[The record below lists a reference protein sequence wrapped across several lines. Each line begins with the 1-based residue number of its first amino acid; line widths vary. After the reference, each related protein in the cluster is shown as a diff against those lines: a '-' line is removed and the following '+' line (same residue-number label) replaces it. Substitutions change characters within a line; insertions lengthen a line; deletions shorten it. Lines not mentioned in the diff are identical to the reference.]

1 MSDKKFLW
9 VEEYSPKN
17 VEHCILPTSVKDSF
31 LGYVKEKQFPN
42 LILAGPAGVGKTS
55 VARALCNEIDADL
68 LFVNASLDRGIG
80 DIRNTV
86 AQFASCSS
94 MFGGVKVV
102 LLDEADNLTQDSQK
116 ALRAL
121 IEEFQNHCRFILTC
135 NYPHNIIDAIHSRCT
150 VFDFAVNSTEIRKD
164 LSGQF
169 FKRIIG
175 ILKSNDVEFDIKVL
189 GKFIMAKAPD
199 WRGILNTVQGKISDG
214 KLSNDIMSVSAEAV
228 VEHMKAKRWN
238 DVRDWM
244 FNNSTL
250 HPRQVERELYS
261 AIEPHLTGQGKA
273 MSVLKFGEYS
283 SRIGHGADP
292 TITLLALA
300 TELMMEVEWL

>member
-9 VEEYSPKN
+9 VEEYSPKS
-17 VEHCILPTSVKDSF
+17 VEDCILPTSVKDSF

-150 VFDFAVNSTEIRKD
+150 VFDFAVNSAEVRKE

-199 WRGILNTVQGKISDG
+199 WRGVLNTVQGKISDG
-214 KLSNDIMSVSAEAV
+214 KLSDDIMAVSADAV
-228 VEHMKAKRWN
+228 VEYMKAKRWN

-244 FNNSTL
+244 FNNSAI
-250 HPRQVERELYS
+250 HPRQVERELYTS
-261 AIEPHLTGQGKA
+261 IEPHLTGQGKA
-273 MSVLKFGEYS
+273 MAVLKFGEYS

-292 TITLLALA
+292 VITLLALA
-300 TELMMEVEWL
+300 TELMLEADWK

>member
-9 VEEYSPKN
+9 VEEYSPKS
-17 VEHCILPTSVKDSF
+17 VEDCILPTSVKDSF

-150 VFDFAVNSTEIRKD
+150 VFDFAVNSSEIRKD

-175 ILKSNDVEFDIKVL
+175 ILKANDVEFDIKVL
-189 GKFIMAKAPD
+189 D
-199 WRGILNTVQGKISDG
+199 
-214 KLSNDIMSVSAEAV
+214 
-228 VEHMKAKRWN
+228 
-238 DVRDWM
+238 
-244 FNNSTL
+244 
-250 HPRQVERELYS
+250 
-261 AIEPHLTGQGKA
+261 
-273 MSVLKFGEYS
+273 
-283 SRIGHGADP
+283 
-292 TITLLALA
+292 
-300 TELMMEVEWL
+300 

>member
-1 MSDKKFLW
+1 MSEKYLW
-9 VEEYSPKN
+9 VEEYAPQT
-17 VEHCILPTSVKDSF
+17 VDQCILPTSVKESF
-31 LGYVKEKQFPN
+31 EQYVKEKQFPN

-80 DIRNTV
+80 DVRTTV

-150 VFDFAVNSTEIRKD
+150 VFDFAVNNSEVRKE

-169 FKRIIG
+169 FKRLIG
-175 ILKSNDVEFDIKVL
+175 ILKANDVEYDMKTL
-189 GKFIMAKAPD
+189 GKFIMSKAPD

-214 KLSNDIMSVSAEAV
+214 KLSDEILAVSAEAV
-228 VEHMKAKRWN
+228 IEHMKAKRWN

-244 FNNSTL
+244 FNNSAL
-250 HPRQVERELYS
+250 HPRQVERELYT

-273 MSVLKFGEYS
+273 VAVLKFGDYS

-292 TITLLALA
+292 VITLLALA
-300 TELMMEVEWL
+300 TELMIEAEWK

>member
-1 MSDKKFLW
+1 MGDKFLW
-9 VEEYSPKN
+9 VESYSPKTVN
-17 VEHCILPTSVKDSF
+17 DCILPDSVKDAF

-80 DIRNTV
+80 DIRTTV

-150 VFDFAVNSTEIRKD
+150 VFDFAVNSAEIRKE

-169 FKRIIG
+169 FKRLVG
-175 ILKSNDVEFDIKVL
+175 ILKTNNIEFDLKVV
-189 GKFIMAKAPD
+189 GKFVMSKAPD
-199 WRGILNTVQGKISDG
+199 WRGILNAVQGKISDG
-214 KLSNDIMSVSAEAV
+214 KLSDDILSVSAEAV

-244 FNNSTL
+244 FNNSVL
-250 HPRQVERELYS
+250 NPRQVERELYS
-261 AIEPHLTGQGKA
+261 AIEPQLTGQGKA
-273 MSVLKFGEYS
+273 SAVLCFGRYS
-283 SRIGHGADP
+283 HRIGLGADP
-292 TITLLALA
+292 VITLTALA
-300 TELMMEVEWL
+300 TELMMECEFA